1 MSKIVVL
8 GDSIAYG
15 KWDEQGGWVQRLRS
29 YIDKAFNIEQ
39 NKNLQVYNLGIPG
52 EVTTRLVERAQKELS
67 DRVKLADTGKNN
79 LVIVAVGINDTNN
92 DNWMTGKK
100 TSPEDFKNNIKD
112 IVSTINLLEGKPI
125 ILGLTPINEEKYSE
139 RFPNRL
145 ENKTIKEYDQYLS
158 EFSKSMGIFYI
169 ALFDVL
175 ITKTYTSTLIDGIH
189 PNSNGHE
196 MIFQAVKEFLEK
208 EKLLEFLL
216 T

>member
-52 EVTTRLVERAQKELS
+52 EVTTRLIERAQKELS
-67 DRVKLADTGKNN
+67 DRIKLADTGKNN

-100 TSPEDFKNNIKD
+100 TTPGDFKNNIKD
-112 IVSTINLLEGKPI
+112 IVSTINLIECKPI
-125 ILGLTPINEEKYSE
+125 ILGLTPIDEKKYSE

-145 ENKTIKEYDQYLS
+145 ENKIIKEYDQYLS
-158 EFSKSMGIFYI
+158 EVSKSIEVPYI
-169 ALFDVL
+169 ALFDAL
-175 ITKTYTSTLIDGIH
+175 ITQTYTSTLIDGIH

-196 MIFQAVKEFLEK
+196 MIFQGVKEFLEK